1 MTNPQSRIP
10 NHQSPWRWWV
20 CGALLLATLL
30 NYMDRQALP
39 QTATELKDRYAL
51 SDDRYGE
58 VEAWFSWGFAA
69 GSVLFGLIADRV
81 GPRRLY
87 PVVLVGWSAAGLA
100 TPLLADPGV
109 TGWLEGPDDDPGAGP
124 FRWLL
129 VCRGVLGLFEAG
141 HWPCALITARLVL
154 DPKDRPLGNGLLQSG
169 ATVGAV
175 LVPVYMFLLRQ
186 VGGGWELVFWTVGAV
201 GLLWVPLWLALVRPG
216 DLATRPAVDA
226 TGAGPAI
233 PATAVVRMVAALV
246 VVVVGLNVS
255 WQFLRAWL
263 PKYLKEARKIDPDEA
278 DGAVIAYYL
287 AADLGCLLSGLLV
300 RRLVARGFGV
310 HPARVVGYAV
320 FAGVAA
326 AAALVPVAP
335 DRWAGVALLVLA
347 GAGVLGLHPYY
358 YALVQE
364 LPARHTGVF
373 AGGLAAAAWFAAGA
387 VQKEL
392 GRHIGATGSYD
403 AGLVIAGLAPLAGLV
418 ALVTLWPRPG
428 PPAATG

>member
-1 MTNPQSRIP
+1 MEAPSR
-10 NHQSPWRWWV
+10 RWWV
-20 CGALLLATLL
+20 CGVLLLATLL

-39 QTATELKDRYAL
+39 QTATELKERYAL
-51 SDDRYGE
+51 DDARYGW
-58 VEAWFSWGFAA
+58 VEAVFSWAFAA
-69 GSVLFGLIADRV
+69 GSVLFGLVADRV

-109 TGWLEGPDDDPGAGP
+109 TGWLEGPDDDPGVGP

-141 HWPCALITARLVL
+141 HWPCALITVRLIL
-154 DPKDRPLGNGLLQSG
+154 TAKDRPLGNGLLQSG
-169 ATVGAV
+169 ATAGAV
-175 LVPVYMFLLRQ
+175 LVPVYMFVLRQ

-201 GLLWVPLWLALVRPG
+201 GLLWVPLWLTLVRPG
-216 DLATRPAVDA
+216 DLTARPVADA
-226 TGAGPAI
+226 GAGPAI
-233 PATAVVRMVAALV
+233 PAGAVVRMVAALV

-263 PKYLKEARKIDPDEA
+263 PKYLKESRGFAPDEA

-287 AADLGCLLSGLLV
+287 AADIGCLLSGLLV
-300 RRLVARGFGV
+300 RRLVGRGFGV
-310 HPARVVGYAV
+310 HPARVVGYAA
-320 FAGVAA
+320 FAAVAA
-326 AAALVPVAP
+326 AAALVPVAG
-335 DRWAGVALLVLA
+335 DRWAGVGLLVLA

-358 YALVQE
+358 YALVQD

-418 ALVTLWPRPG
+418 ALVILWPRPS
-428 PPAATG
+428 ATTG